1 MNLDHATG
9 RIDGEITAGQFKNR
23 TLSELSFDEILQ
35 FYTVCERQD
44 PEALRLL
51 QAFIEREFP
60 EQWKKTGKQNASS
73 TPPSDEAMSVSE
85 AWETLGLSPGA
96 DQTAIIA
103 AHKKLMGR
111 LHPDKGGSNFLA
123 SRVNLAKDRLIAE
136 IQQQNGSGS

>member
-1 MNLDHATG
+1 
-9 RIDGEITAGQFKNR
+9 
-23 TLSELSFDEILQ
+23 
-35 FYTVCERQD
+35 
-44 PEALRLL
+44 
-51 QAFIEREFP
+51 
-60 EQWKKTGKQNASS
+60 
-73 TPPSDEAMSVSE
+73 MSVSE